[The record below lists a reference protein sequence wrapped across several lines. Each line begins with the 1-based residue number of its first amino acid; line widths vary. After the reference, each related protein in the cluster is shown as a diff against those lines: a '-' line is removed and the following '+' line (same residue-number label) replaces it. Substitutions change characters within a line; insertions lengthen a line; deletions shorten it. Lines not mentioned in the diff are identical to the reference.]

1 MGKAAT
7 LIAEIYDP
15 LGLEGSIIRQSCE
28 NRWTDRHPSIYRLTW
43 IFSPLLTNGIHMPG
57 EIFISTAFQIAES
70 TAPFL
75 FARAGSRRGTLL
87 KPGLVVGFQAGRRSP
102 GCSPRNRQQLRN
114 LHLALLRHLELWR
127 FCLGPKESRRSRLML
142 ISADV

>member
-7 LIAEIYDP
+7 LVAEIYDP

-57 EIFISTAFQIAES
+57 EIFISAQPSRLHEAQLPSRLPEPKRHAAE
-70 TAPFL
+70 AL
-75 FARAGSRRGTLL
+75 ARGGVAGVKT
-87 KPGLVVGFQAGRRSP
+87 KPWMQPTQPAAAEKPPPSP
-102 GCSPRNRQQLRN
+102 
-114 LHLALLRHLELWR
+114 
-127 FCLGPKESRRSRLML
+127 CLYPKEL
-142 ISADV
+142 I